1 MKSIPQHNLQQECN
15 EFIIDADFCESIRKT
30 VSYHLKH
37 KLSAYISEADIED
50 TLQSVLIHIWLKR
63 DMYNP
68 DRGASFKT
76 WAITIARNYTIQL
89 SKKLQKHS
97 SMIKSLCDYDTVSK
111 GQEAMDYVLNA
122 IVGRNSSVEWIN
134 DNLGIKSDI
143 YNADY
148 QFNLLHDEER
158 QDKRFECLKDY
169 LASKLNRNEQLLLQM
184 MKEDKT
190 KEEMMEFFKKSS
202 GNIDTCKSRLRS
214 KISKWMRDVDYFGDL

>member
-15 EFIIDADFCESIRKT
+15 EFIIDADFYESIGKT
-30 VSYHLKH
+30 VRYHLKH
-37 KLSAYISEADIED
+37 KLSAYVSDADIED

-63 DMYNP
+63 GMYDH

-89 SKKLQKHS
+89 SKKLLKQS
-97 SMIKSLCDYDTVSK
+97 MMIKSLCDYDTISK
-111 GQEAMDYVLNA
+111 GQEAMDYILNN

-134 DNLGIKSDI
+134 DNLGVKSEI

-148 QFNLLHDEER
+148 QFNMRHDEEC
-158 QDKRFECLKDY
+158 QNKRFEYLKDY
-169 LASKLNRNEQLLLQM
+169 LSSKLNRNEQLLLQM

-202 GNIDTCKSRLRS
+202 GNIDTCKSRLRA
-214 KISKWMRDVDYFGDL
+214 KISKWMRDIDYFGNL